1 MTSRGVMK
9 VFFGFY
15 ALLFFGY
22 LFGPLIIMSITA
34 FNSSSYPRV
43 SPWECL
49 TGEWFVKLAND
60 SRLLEGFQNSLL
72 IGFFVVLVSVPLGMA
87 GAIVLTQIG
96 RRVRSIYY
104 TIVICPILV
113 PGVVLG
119 ISTLIFWRRLGNMV
133 GAEDGSLLFN
143 DIFLTVLG
151 QATFISAYCML
162 VFIAR
167 LQRFDPAQEEAA
179 LDLGATNVQAFTKV
193 LLPFLK
199 PAIGSAAVLAFLA
212 SFENYNTTVF
222 TSQATSTLTMVLASK
237 VRYGIDPSISA
248 LAVIIIVLTLV
259 GAVTYEV
266 LRRREERLATQRML
280 DGLPGAKPAPK
291 AGFGVVPNIA
301 GILIFLVVA
310 AGVATAW
317 SASNYDA
324 QVCKAAIMEEKL
336 RIQKELA
343 DKQRKLLEERMKQQQ
358 SQPQNDPARPKS
370 ATPFGSVF
378 DPNNLGSQSGT
389 GEEKPAPAAPE
400 KPKSPFGNVFDPGNL
415 KKQSG
420 EQ

>member
-9 VFFGFY
+9 FFFGIY
-15 ALLFFGY
+15 ALMFFGY
-22 LFGPLIIMSITA
+22 LFGPLIIMSISA

-43 SPWECL
+43 TPWECL

-60 SRLLEGFQNSLL
+60 ARLVEGLQNSFL
-72 IGFFVVLVSVPLGMA
+72 IGICVVLVAVPLGLA
-87 GAIVLTQIG
+87 GAIMLTQIG
-96 RRVRSIYY
+96 NRVRSFYY
-104 TIVICPILV
+104 TVVICPILV

-133 GAEDGSLLFN
+133 GAEDGSFLFN

-167 LQRFDPAQEEAA
+167 LQRFDPVQEEAA

-199 PAIGSAAVLAFLA
+199 PAMGSAAVLAFLA

-248 LAVIIIVLTLV
+248 LAVIIIGLTLA
-259 GAVTYEV
+259 GAIIYEI
-266 LRRREERLATQRML
+266 LRRREARIAAQRLV
-280 DGLPGAKPAPK
+280 DGLDTGKPVQK
-291 AGFGVVPNIA
+291 AGFGALPQMA
-301 GILIFLVVA
+301 GIMILLVVV
-310 AGVATAW
+310 AGVATTVV
-317 SASNYDA
+317 ASGYNA
-324 QVCKAAIMEEKL
+324 EACKAEIMQEKL
-336 RIQKELA
+336 RIQEKFAEE
-343 DKQRKLLEERMKQQQ
+343 QRQLREERMKQQQ
-358 SQPQNDPARPKS
+358 N
-370 ATPFGSVF
+370 
-378 DPNNLGSQSGT
+378 
-389 GEEKPAPAAPE
+389 EAPAAPAQ
-400 KPKSPFGNVFDPGNL
+400 PKAASPFGNVFDPNNLGTQSGTSKPEPAAPAKPASPFGNVFDPNNL

-420 EQ
+420 DQ

>member
-1 MTSRGVMK
+1 MSSRGVMK
-9 VFFGFY
+9 FFFGIY
-15 ALLFFGY
+15 AVMFFGY
-22 LFGPLIIMSITA
+22 LFGPLIIMSISA

-43 SPWECL
+43 TPWECL

-60 SRLLEGFQNSLL
+60 ARLVEGLQNSFL
-72 IGFFVVLVSVPLGMA
+72 IGICVVLVAVPLGLA
-87 GAIVLTQIG
+87 GAIMLTQIG
-96 RRVRSIYY
+96 NRVRSFYY
-104 TIVICPILV
+104 TVVICPILV

-119 ISTLIFWRRLGNMV
+119 ISTLIFWRRLGNMM
-133 GAEDGSLLFN
+133 GAEDGSFLFN

-167 LQRFDPAQEEAA
+167 LQRFDPVQEEAA

-199 PAIGSAAVLAFLA
+199 PAMGSAAVLAFLA

-248 LAVIIIVLTLV
+248 LAVIIIGLTLS
-259 GAVTYEV
+259 GAILYEV
-266 LRRREERLATQRML
+266 LRRREARIAAQRLV
-280 DGLPGAKPAPK
+280 DGLESGKPAPK
-291 AGFGVVPNIA
+291 PGFGALPQMA
-301 GILIFLVVA
+301 GIMILLVVV
-310 AGVATAW
+310 AGVATTVV
-317 SASNYDA
+317 ASGYDA
-324 QVCKAAIMEEKL
+324 QACKAEIMQEKL
-336 RIQKELA
+336 RIQEKFAEE
-343 DKQRKLLEERMKQQQ
+343 QRLLREERMKQQKNEA
-358 SQPQNDPARPKS
+358 P
-370 ATPFGSVF
+370 ATPAQ
-378 DPNNLGSQSGT
+378 P
-389 GEEKPAPAAPE
+389 KAA
-400 KPKSPFGNVFDPGNL
+400 SPFGNVFDPNNLGNQSGTAKPEPEAPAKPASPFGNVFNPNNL

>member
-1 MTSRGVMK
+1 MK
-9 VFFGFY
+9 FFFGIY
-15 ALLFFGY
+15 ALMFFGY
-22 LFGPLIIMSITA
+22 LFGPLIIMSISA

-43 SPWECL
+43 TPWECL

-60 SRLLEGFQNSLL
+60 ARLVEGLQNSFL
-72 IGFFVVLVSVPLGMA
+72 IGICVVLVAVPLGLA
-87 GAIVLTQIG
+87 GAIMLTQIG
-96 RRVRSIYY
+96 NRVRSFYY
-104 TIVICPILV
+104 TVVICPILV

-133 GAEDGSLLFN
+133 GAEDGSFLFN

-167 LQRFDPAQEEAA
+167 LQRFDPVQEEAA

-199 PAIGSAAVLAFLA
+199 PAMGSAAVLAFLA

-248 LAVIIIVLTLV
+248 LAVIIIGLTLA
-259 GAVTYEV
+259 GAIIYEI
-266 LRRREERLATQRML
+266 LRRREARIAAQRLV
-280 DGLPGAKPAPK
+280 DGLDTGKPVQK
-291 AGFGVVPNIA
+291 AGFGALPQMA
-301 GILIFLVVA
+301 GIMILLVVV
-310 AGVATAW
+310 AGVATTVV
-317 SASNYDA
+317 ASGYNA
-324 QVCKAAIMEEKL
+324 ESCKAEIMQEKL
-336 RIQKELA
+336 RIQEKFAEE
-343 DKQRKLLEERMKQQQ
+343 QRQLREERMKQQQ
-358 SQPQNDPARPKS
+358 N
-370 ATPFGSVF
+370 
-378 DPNNLGSQSGT
+378 
-389 GEEKPAPAAPE
+389 EAPAAPAQ
-400 KPKSPFGNVFDPGNL
+400 PKAASPFGNVFDPNNLGTQSGTSKPEPAAPAKPASPFGNVFDPNNL

-420 EQ
+420 DQ

>member
-9 VFFGFY
+9 FFFGIY
-15 ALLFFGY
+15 ALMFFGY
-22 LFGPLIIMSITA
+22 LFGPLIIMSISA
-34 FNSSSYPRV
+34 FNGSSYPRV
-43 SPWECL
+43 TPWECL

-60 SRLLEGFQNSLL
+60 ARLVEGLQNSFL
-72 IGFFVVLVSVPLGMA
+72 IGICVVLVAVPLGLA
-87 GAIVLTQIG
+87 GAIMLTQIG
-96 RRVRSIYY
+96 NRVRSFYY
-104 TIVICPILV
+104 TVVICPILV

-133 GAEDGSLLFN
+133 GAEDGSFLFN

-167 LQRFDPAQEEAA
+167 LQRFDPVQEEAA

-199 PAIGSAAVLAFLA
+199 PAMGSAAVLAFLA

-248 LAVIIIVLTLV
+248 LAVIIIGLTLA
-259 GAVTYEV
+259 GAIIYEI
-266 LRRREERLATQRML
+266 LRRREARIAAQRLV
-280 DGLPGAKPAPK
+280 DGLDTGKPVQK
-291 AGFGVVPNIA
+291 AGFGALPQMA
-301 GILIFLVVA
+301 GIMILLVVV
-310 AGVATAW
+310 AGVATTVV
-317 SASNYDA
+317 ASGYNA
-324 QVCKAAIMEEKL
+324 EACKAEIMQEKL
-336 RIQKELA
+336 RIQEKFAEE
-343 DKQRKLLEERMKQQQ
+343 QRQLREERMKQQQ
-358 SQPQNDPARPKS
+358 N
-370 ATPFGSVF
+370 
-378 DPNNLGSQSGT
+378 
-389 GEEKPAPAAPE
+389 EAPAAPAQ
-400 KPKSPFGNVFDPGNL
+400 PKAASPFGNVFDPNNLGTQSGTSKPEEPAAPAKPASPFGNVFDPNNL

-420 EQ
+420 DQ